1 MLIIF
6 QSSQVQQ
13 HTQTHT
19 PAHDFHC
26 VYMIGYIFS
35 YMVYSHGHG
44 IWLLGDY
51 GSIWLYNISLTH
63 IRP

>member
-1 MLIIF
+1 MSDPFGYGYAVSHSEPSALI
-6 QSSQVQQ
+6 
-13 HTQTHT
+13 
-19 PAHDFHC
+19 PL
-26 VYMIGYIFS
+26 IGYIFS